1 MSDPALLARIID
13 GRTDL
18 VFDWLAA
25 GHPATATDVHGTRL
39 LAWCAWHGDV
49 SALRQLLLHGEQL
62 AHLGPNLDLNGAAFH
77 GHWPLLQ
84 FLLEAGADARHAL
97 PDSGETALHAALSKA
112 NRPGRLHCVRLL
124 LGAGADPDARTLPG
138 AATGMFMRDARTCG
152 ESPLHRAAAFAD
164 VDCLTALLEAG
175 ATRELRDAHGDT
187 PLSWASWHLRPP
199 AVLRLLCFGP
209 HRIHPDN
216 HASYDHGQGWSQLD
230 PPFNGRPHG

>member
-1 MSDPALLARIID
+1 MATALLQRLVD

-18 VFDWLAA
+18 VHDWLAA
-25 GHPATATDVHGTRL
+25 GGAATATDAHGTSL

-49 SALRQLLLHGEQL
+49 SAMRLLLAHGASLEQL
-62 AHLGPNLDLNGAAFH
+62 GANFDLTGAAFH

-84 FLLEAGADARHAL
+84 FLLESGADPRHAQ
-97 PDSGETALHAALSKA
+97 PDTGETALHAALSRA
-112 NRPGRLHCVRLL
+112 NRPGRIHLVRLL
-124 LGAGADPDARTLPG
+124 LAAGADPQARTIAG
-138 AATGMFMRDARTCG
+138 ASTGMLMRDARCRG
-152 ESPLHRAAAFAD
+152 ETALHRAAAFAD
-164 VDCLTALLEAG
+164 PDCIEALTAAG
-175 ATRELRDAHGDT
+175 ADVQARDAHGDT

-216 HASYDHGQGWSQLD
+216 RASYDHGQGWSQLD